1 MTPNEKQV
9 EKAAVTYGMFVAC
22 EAAEMFLDYVIGETC
37 PTAEGLQREAKMYYL
52 QMIDGL
58 KKAKRGYSGFNE
70 RVQTLYSEMGATGE
84 QMDKIRRDAN
94 NLVRMFLH
102 ARNAVESK
110 DCSLDMDQHLEPLTN
125 EEKRVISK
133 ETINKFVMR

>member
-22 EAAEMFLDYVIGETC
+22 ETAEMFLDYVIGETC

-70 RVQTLYSEMGATGE
+70 RVQTLYSEMGAQENKWTRSGE
-84 QMDKIRRDAN
+84 MLIT
-94 NLVRMFLH
+94 LFV
-102 ARNAVESK
+102 
-110 DCSLDMDQHLEPLTN
+110 CSYTPEML
-125 EEKRVISK
+125 
-133 ETINKFVMR
+133 

>member
-1 MTPNEKQV
+1 MTQEEKQV

-58 KKAKRGYSGFNE
+58 KKAKRGYAGFNE
-70 RVQTLYSEMGATGE
+70 RVQTLYCEMGATGE

-102 ARNAVESK
+102 ARNVVENK
-110 DCSLDMDQHLEPLTN
+110 ECSLDMDKYLEPLTTDK
-125 EEKRVISK
+125 KRVISK
-133 ETINKFVMR
+133 ETINKFTMQ